1 MKVKDITDKVIR
13 FEFIKRNLDFFKGDN
28 KEFVNEYG
36 INSSNV
42 VDLASFDFNNNIFY
56 GFEIKSA
63 RDNLKRLKKQ
73 LSNYLT
79 FFNIIYIVAYDRH
92 LEGIEEILNENKVF
106 DKVGIILVDKD
117 LNFKE
122 YKQAKLYKPFY
133 DKFIKNLDMEELRYL
148 CESKGLNPLG
158 SKNSLVSQLK
168 RLTKL
173 EEIYEGIHN
182 KLKRYHVKHCAKC
195 GSNLYYNKLEFGNKR
210 SYCYECGSIIPEFL
224 V

>member
-133 DKFIKNLDMEELRYL
+133 DKFIKNLDMEE
-148 CESKGLNPLG
+148 K
-158 SKNSLVSQLK
+158 V
-168 RLTKL
+168 
-173 EEIYEGIHN
+173 
-182 KLKRYHVKHCAKC
+182 
-195 GSNLYYNKLEFGNKR
+195 
-210 SYCYECGSIIPEFL
+210 
-224 V
+224 